1 MKSLLSS
8 LKVLKDKFVASFTGV
23 EFALAY
29 ASGILFVWAYS
40 LILSVMFPDL
50 SLFNLIVQGVLV
62 PVFAVLVVKQYF
74 KDAKWLP
81 KTQESFKPTF
91 PTPAIVHVPVILPP
105 PMTTKVVAD
114 VKKKAPRKPRRT
126 KAEMA
131 TEKKLKE
138 AKLARAK
145 KEVN

>member
-1 MKSLLSS
+1 
-8 LKVLKDKFVASFTGV
+8 
-23 EFALAY
+23 
-29 ASGILFVWAYS
+29 
-40 LILSVMFPDL
+40 MFPDL
-50 SLFNLIVQGVLV
+50 SLFNLIVQCVLV
-62 PVFAVLVVKQYF
+62 PVFAVLIVKQYF

-91 PTPAIVHVPVILPP
+91 PTPAIVHVPVVLPP
-105 PMTTKVVAD
+105 PMDKKPWSGTETLTAKLGPDA
-114 VKKKAPRKPRRT
+114 KKKAPRKPRRT